1 MHSGLKVCFLRY
13 SRQAC
18 RSSYSFYILQ
28 DEKTTAKRTSDI
40 MQNNLGRK
48 RSGEPDSCDLKEDG
62 NGSGKRARPTTKVS
76 EPEESF
82 KEMERSTD
90 VSKHNA
96 SSSGTSSIGDV
107 DSGPAQQLVAMFG
120 ALVAQGEKA
129 IGSLQ
134 ILISSISAD
143 LLAEV
148 VIANMRFLPP
158 HQPDAGDGELLQNMS
173 IMGSDAEVKYPS
185 SFVADVLSL
194 SSTFPPIASLLD
206 SSRSFSDHTVLQ
218 NFSFM
223 LPQNLDHIFRG
234 VSLFSLFV
242 FIMLN

>member
-1 MHSGLKVCFLRY
+1 MH
-13 SRQAC
+13 
-18 RSSYSFYILQ
+18 
-28 DEKTTAKRTSDI
+28 
-40 MQNNLGRK
+40 NNLGRK
-48 RSGEPDSCDLKEDG
+48 RSGESDSCDLTEDG
-62 NGSGKRARPTTKVS
+62 NGSGKRARPTPNVS
-76 EPEESF
+76 ESEESF
-82 KEMERSTD
+82 KEMESTD
-90 VSKHNA
+90 VPKHNA
-96 SSSGTSSIGDV
+96 SSSGASSTGDV
-107 DSGPAQQLVAMFG
+107 DTGPAQQLVAMFG

-158 HQPDAGDGELLQNMS
+158 HQPDAGDGELLQNMC
-173 IMGSDAEVKYPS
+173 IIGSDAQVKYPS

-206 SSRSFSDHTVLQ
+206 SSRSLSDHMVVQ

-223 LPQNLDHIFRG
+223 
-234 VSLFSLFV
+234 ST
-242 FIMLN
+242 